1 MGRLCPKPTL
11 ERSVYSLSSPA
22 GAGLRISRFGLDL
35 LPANLLTVLLPT
47 TDDQAAGPDVKDS
60 PFGITQ
66 QRDTSPGSAFVA
78 AVSCCRLATSASPR
92 KAARTVPAP
101 FDVESPLLATT
112 VLRRAHGGVRPGL
125 FRLCPYI
132 GMVVSRR
139 LVSVRTGRHT
149 ALRSRRPPSSSRNE
163 HPLDTGPVKTS
174 VTTSARSSVA
184 TGQAWP
190 ASAA

>member
-11 ERSVYSLSSPA
+11 ERSVYSLSPPA

-35 LPANLLTVLLPT
+35 LPANLFTVLLPT

-78 AVSCCRLATSASPR
+78 AVSCCRFATSASPR
-92 KAARTVPAP
+92 GRLPGQY
-101 FDVESPLLATT
+101 LLHSTS
-112 VLRRAHGGVRPGL
+112 RAHFWRRRCFVVLTGVVRPGL

-132 GMVVSRR
+132 GDGGEPAAGQRQNRQTHGSTQ
-139 LVSVRTGRHT
+139 S
-149 ALRSRRPPSSSRNE
+149 APAE
-163 HPLDTGPVKTS
+163 F
-174 VTTSARSSVA
+174 VT
-184 TGQAWP
+184 
-190 ASAA
+190 